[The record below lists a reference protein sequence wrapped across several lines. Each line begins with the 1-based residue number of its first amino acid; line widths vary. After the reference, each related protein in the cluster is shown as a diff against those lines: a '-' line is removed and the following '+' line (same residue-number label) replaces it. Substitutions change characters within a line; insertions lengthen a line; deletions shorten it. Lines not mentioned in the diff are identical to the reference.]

1 MKKIIIVLQVVIL
14 FLVVAKAASM
24 FGLIGKA
31 DFMSKA
37 TFSSNQ
43 ALAQQ
48 AAAAPPASN
57 TTKPVK
63 QEKNGS
69 YPKELDGDNL
79 SQQRDLAAALTA
91 KKNELEN
98 RENALRAEEH
108 RLIALRKEIMEKI
121 SLLKSNEEKLTAVL
135 ESAQNSEIKRF
146 KEMAKV
152 YESTPAAKAGIMMEK
167 LDTKT
172 AAGITMN
179 MKKDKAGAIWGYI
192 SPQKAVEI
200 TNEITRIGNKQQME

>member
-1 MKKIIIVLQVVIL
+1 
-14 FLVVAKAASM
+14 
-24 FGLIGKA
+24 
-31 DFMSKA
+31 
-37 TFSSNQ
+37 
-43 ALAQQ
+43 
-48 AAAAPPASN
+48 
-57 TTKPVK
+57 
-63 QEKNGS
+63 
-69 YPKELDGDNL
+69 
-79 SQQRDLAAALTA
+79 
-91 KKNELEN
+91 
-98 RENALRAEEH
+98 
-108 RLIALRKEIMEKI
+108 
-121 SLLKSNEEKLTAVL
+121 LKSNEEKLTAVL